1 MSDEMAITVI
11 ATGFDDNGVKKSSS
25 ASIPAFMAGF
35 GDDEPAAAED
45 TFLDPDLMSLFGK
58 K

>member
-1 MSDEMAITVI
+1 MAITVI

-25 ASIPAFMAGF
+25 ATIPAFMTGF
-35 GDDEPAAAED
+35 GDDEPAAPSD
-45 TFLDPDLMSLFGK
+45 TFLDEDLMSLFGK